1 MKTAAVTKPI
11 FKSIFKKRLKNAL
24 IIAVTA
30 GTLAF
35 LLTSFLYRNYCWK
48 DGQTR
53 ALRSYFDIRQVYESL
68 GLDEN
73 ANYEAYCEFLNYVSV
88 GTKIEAEYDYTYY
101 DADKPYLSYRV
112 IDPDKNI
119 LADNKQL
126 VYFYVTTPGEDGP
139 KYYIVHPDIYDDVY
153 NYCLEYDRFYDENKD
168 VSTCCLRADKA
179 YIDGVYIYP
188 RLNMLFTDHE
198 DAGSGSPNWKT
209 ADTKEFFPA
218 DTSGMKLVGEETGE
232 TVWPDFYLSDHT
244 DKNVEDALDG
254 YIRNTDIERFDDGDN
269 YGDTFGGVFVKIFYL
284 TNAIDSAAGKP
295 YVLIYAFPYSFI
307 GRYTNLVVICA
318 VLLLLTAVLIAFI
331 TSRLTYADRKAQY
344 EIFTARQETTRAMA
358 HDLKTPLTSITGYAE
373 LLQEDIDPEKQRHYL
388 EMISRNAAQMNAIVG
403 DILELSK
410 AESGTGAL
418 AAEPVDIEQLCRELV
433 SGMSGAFVT
442 ADLTCELKAEA
453 SPVIKADRKLLTR
466 ALKNLLHNAAVY
478 SKRGTSVDITVT
490 EKELWIKNT
499 PAVMPNKSPEELIK
513 PFVKGADSRGENSG
527 SGVGLAIAKAD
538 LERMGIEL
546 SLVISADRFC
556 AGCRF

>member
-1 MKTAAVTKPI
+1 MKTAAVTKPN

-30 GTLAF
+30 GTLAL

-73 ANYEAYCEFLNYVSV
+73 ANYEAYCEFLNYVSI

-101 DADKPYLSYRV
+101 DEDKPYLSYRV

-153 NYCLEYDRFYDENKD
+153 NYCLKYDKFFDKNKD
-168 VSTCCLRADKA
+168 VSTCRLRADKA

-188 RLNMLFTDHE
+188 RLKILYTDHE
-198 DAGSGSPNWKT
+198 DAGSESPNWKT
-209 ADTKEFFPA
+209 ADTKEFFPE
-218 DTSGMKLVGEETGE
+218 DTSDMRLAGDETGE

-244 DKNVEDALDG
+244 DKKVEDALDG
-254 YIRNTDIERFDDGDN
+254 YIKNTDIERFDDGDN
-269 YGDTFGGVFVKIFYL
+269 YGDTFGGVFVKVFYL
-284 TNAIDSAAGKP
+284 TNAIDSAAEKP

-318 VLLLLTAVLIAFI
+318 VLLLLTAVLTAYI
-331 TSRLTYADRKAQY
+331 TSRLTYADRKARY
-344 EIFTARQETTRAMA
+344 EIFSARQETTRAMA
-358 HDLKTPLTSITGYAE
+358 HDLKTPLTSISGYAE
-373 LLQEDIDPEKQRHYL
+373 LLQEDISPEKQRHYI
-388 EMISRNAAQMNAIVG
+388 EMIGQNVSRMNTIVS

-410 AESGTGAL
+410 AESDSAAL
-418 AAEPVDIEQLCRELV
+418 TLETLSVAELISEAVNGL
-433 SGMSGAFVT
+433 SGAFDS
-442 ADLTCELKAEA
+442 AGLTCKVSVPREFA
-453 SPVIKADRKLLTR
+453 VRADRKLLTR
-466 ALKNLLHNAAVY
+466 ALTNLLHNAAVY
-478 SKRGTSVDITVT
+478 SKRGTDVDITLSGR
-490 EKELWIKNT
+490 ELRIASIPEQMPDK
-499 PAVMPNKSPEELIK
+499 PAEELMK
-513 PFVKGADSRGENSG
+513 PFVKGSDARGENTG
-527 SGVGLAIAKAD
+527 SGVGLAIADHD
-538 LERMGIEL
+538 LARMGFGLTVEK
-546 SLVISADRFC
+546 SSRFT
-556 AGCRF
+556 AVCRF